1 MKKKLVVIIFVFITT
16 LLFAQENEKYVEY
29 LRENNG
35 TWSNY
40 EKHNGLKYY
49 DKIYIISMFAKL

>member
-1 MKKKLVVIIFVFITT
+1 MKKLFVFLSVLFFFITSF
-16 LLFAQENEKYVEY
+16 LFAPENEKYVEY

-49 DKIYIISMFAKL
+49 DKIYQRICS